1 MIQDMAMEQKRKKE
15 LSKGKVVNYIRWWQK
30 FESKIKY
37 NIKYQEPVKMKR
49 HKTLFQLEKL
59 VED

>member
-30 FESKIKY
+30 FEIKIKY
-37 NIKYQEPVKMKR
+37 NIKYQEPVKMRR
-49 HKTLFQLEKL
+49 HKTLF
-59 VED
+59 